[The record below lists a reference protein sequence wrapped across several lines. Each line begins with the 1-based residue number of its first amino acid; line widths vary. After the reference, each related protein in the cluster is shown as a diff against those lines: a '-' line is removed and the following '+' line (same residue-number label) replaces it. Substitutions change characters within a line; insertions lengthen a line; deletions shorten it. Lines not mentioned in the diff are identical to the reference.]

1 MLRMTIFAVSLA
13 LAQWS
18 LAGPAAAC
26 TGEKILFQENFAA
39 ADPVLWGSLPAH
51 FQVRDGKVT
60 VRPPAQSETYQFESG
75 FAFED
80 ADICLT
86 VTLLETTDPTNSFGG
101 LLFWVKDKANFYV
114 LNVASIG
121 YYQVRRKIAGQWVA
135 PEVIGWT
142 QTKDVKQGPNQP
154 NTVRVTL
161 KGQSVAIAIN
171 GNDVIRFRAQAP
183 EAPSFVGLYAASAE
197 AKADAWQFS
206 NLKVTN
212 VK

>member
-1 MLRMTIFAVSLA
+1 MTILAASLTLA
-13 LAQWS
+13 LCG
-18 LAGPAAAC
+18 LAGQAAAC
-26 TGEKILFQENFAA
+26 MGEKVLFQETFSAP
-39 ADPVLWGSLPAH
+39 DPVVWGSFPAH
-51 FQVRDGKVT
+51 FEMKDGKVT
-60 VRPPAQSETYQFESG
+60 VRPPAQSETFQFESG

-86 VTLLETTDPTNSFGG
+86 VTLLETTDPSNSFGG

-121 YYQVRRKIAGQWVA
+121 YYQVRRKLAGQWAV
-135 PEVIGWT
+135 PDLIGWT
-142 QTKDVKQGPNQP
+142 ETKAVKQGPNQP
-154 NTVRVTL
+154 NTLRVTL

-171 GNDVIRFRAQAP
+171 NNDVTRFRAQPP
-183 EAPSFVGLYAASAE
+183 EAPSFVGLYAASAA
-197 AKADAWQFS
+197 AKPDAWQFS